1 NRLNG
6 LAEMQAAALM
16 AKLESGDPTALSA
29 SEAIRMV
36 TLDGARALGL
46 DHVTG
51 SLEAGKSADFI
62 AIDMSGVHMA
72 PNHQVESNIVYTASG
87 NEVTH
92 SWIAGKNAV
101 KNGQLQSL
109 DSHALRHKAA
119 DWRAKLPA

>member
-1 NRLNG
+1 
-6 LAEMQAAALM
+6 M
-16 AKLESGDPTALSA
+16 A
-29 SEAIRMV
+29 

-72 PNHQVESNIVYTASG
+72 PNHQAESNIVYAASG

-109 DSHALRHKAA
+109 DSNALRHKAA
-119 DWRAKLPA
+119 DWRAKLSAQS